1 MIRFDFSCLPVSTGE
16 KNVLIFDLG
25 GGTFDVSILTIEE
38 GIFEVKATAGDTHLG
53 GEDFDNRLVNHFV
66 QEFKRKHKKDISGNA
81 RALRRLR
88 TACERAKRTL
98 SSTTQTTIEIDSL
111 YEGTDF
117 YATIT
122 RARFE
127 ELNMD
132 LFLKCME
139 PVEKCLRDAKM
150 DKSQVCSKV

>member
-1 MIRFDFSCLPVSTGE
+1 MVLP
-16 KNVLIFDLG
+16 
-25 GGTFDVSILTIEE
+25 LT
-38 GIFEVKATAGDTHLG
+38 ACALPP
-53 GEDFDNRLVNHFV
+53 

-88 TACERAKRTL
+88 TSCERAKRTL
-98 SSTTQTTIEIDSL
+98 SSSAQTSIEIDSL
-111 YEGTDF
+111 YEGVDF
-117 YATIT
+117 YSSIT

-132 LFLKCME
+132 LFRKCME

-150 DKSQVCSKV
+150 DKSSVGGLTRKCALHPCALHKSPGTRILCTNQAPACFE